1 MIFKLVTRT
10 CNNQNTIGLNDGL
23 DMLDDRVEEWV
34 HKGTSVLEESGC
46 LLHQVVQEFFAHE
59 VVEDSFAES
68 RVKVIARV
76 KLLIDHGADV
86 NARNQHEATPLHIAA
101 RSGCLLLVKILCKG
115 GADLE
120 AQNMHGATP
129 LHNAC
134 REGTCDIVTYL
145 IENGSEIDAQTTEGD
160 TPLHQA
166 VRKNKTDN
174 IEVLILA
181 GAQTRIKNNRG
192 DLPIKVTRLQETK
205 DVFNKAVEEK
215 AKKDSN

>member
-1 MIFKLVTRT
+1 
-10 CNNQNTIGLNDGL
+10 
-23 DMLDDRVEEWV
+23 
-34 HKGTSVLEESGC
+34 
-46 LLHQVVQEFFAHE
+46 
-59 VVEDSFAES
+59 
-68 RVKVIARV
+68 
-76 KLLIDHGADV
+76 
-86 NARNQHEATPLHIAA
+86 
-101 RSGCLLLVKILCKG
+101 VKILCAG

-145 IENGSEIDAQTTEGD
+145 IENGSEIDAKTTEGD

-166 VRKNKTDN
+166 VRKNKIEN
-174 IEVLILA
+174 IEVLILD